1 MSENINI
8 TKNSDKNLDKDSKMN
23 VKASLAETLDND
35 EYFMIHQSCL
45 NKLRLVFSNIPENLE
60 NKSVF
65 IGYTQDIEIDDEGYY
80 HYHVPYTIS
89 FSNDY
94 IEIKRDSDCFMLIN
108 NNRTRWSHYAE
119 HGYWIDG
126 HWVEAPMEFNHE
138 KLEKRLQVVIDNSD
152 KCDCIIKW

>member
-45 NKLRLVFSNIPENLE
+45 NKLRLAFPNIPENLE
-60 NKSVF
+60 NKSVS
-65 IGYTQDIEIDDEGYY
+65 IKYTQDIEIDDEGSYY
-80 HYHVPYTIS
+80 YHVPYTIS

-94 IEIKRDSDCFMLIN
+94 IEIKRDSDRFMLIN
-108 NNRTRWSHYAE
+108 NNRNRWNHYAK

-126 HWVEAPMEFNHE
+126 YWVEAPMEFNHE